1 MMNRKIVVILFFV
14 AFALS
19 GYAQKKDIQT
29 ARTYI
34 KSKKDLD
41 KAEQLMLNLL
51 KDSAN
56 RNNEKIWLTLYEAQR
71 AIYEQGNE
79 KFYLKQKYDT
89 ASLFSATR
97 NLFQTLEAFDSIDAR
112 PDEKGRVRPKFRK
125 KHAEVLN
132 VIRPNLYNGGV
143 YFIKKQDYKK
153 AYEYFNTYIDC
164 VNQPLFEEYD
174 YAKKDKH
181 IAEAA
186 YWTVFCGYKMQD
198 VQATLMNSKLALED
212 NSHYE
217 LLLQYLAET
226 YKLQA
231 DTVRYIQT
239 LEEGF
244 EKYPEFPFFFPRLV
258 QSYVD
263 QGKADKAM
271 KVCDEAIESDS
282 TNRIFRFAKSTLLL
296 NSGRFDECIEL
307 CKPLIEEDSTMAD
320 AWLNLGLAY
329 FNQAVEIDKNVQ
341 NARKRH
347 RQMIDL
353 YRKAKPYLE
362 QYRLLAPDMK
372 DKWALPLYTIYLN
385 LNMGK
390 EFDEVDKLLRKK

>member
-1 MMNRKIVVILFFV
+1 MMKRNIVILLFM
-14 AFALS
+14 AAACS
-19 GYAQKKDIQT
+19 GYAQKKDIQA

-56 RNNEKIWLTLYEAQR
+56 RDNEKIWLTLYEAQR

-79 KFYLKQKYDT
+79 KLYLKQKYDT
-89 ASLFSATR
+89 ADLFSATR
-97 NLFQTLEAFDSIDAR
+97 KLFQTIETFDSIDAR
-112 PDEKGRVRPKFRK
+112 PDKNGRVKPKYRK
-125 KHAEVLN
+125 KHAEVLDI
-132 VIRPNLYNGGV
+132 IRPNLYNGGV
-143 YFIKKQDYKK
+143 YFVKKQEYRK
-153 AYEYFNTYIDC
+153 AYDFFNTYIDC
-164 VNQPLFEEYD
+164 INHPLFAEYD
-174 YAKKDKH
+174 YAQKDRH

-186 YWTVFCGYKMQD
+186 YWTVYCGYKMQD
-198 VQATLMNSKLALED
+198 VEATLLNSYLALKD
-212 NSHYE
+212 STHYE

-231 DTVRYIQT
+231 DTVSYIKT
-239 LEEGF
+239 LEDGF
-244 EKYPEFPFFFPRLV
+244 EKYPKFPYFFPRLV

-263 QGKADKAM
+263 QGQAEKAM
-271 KVCDEAIESDS
+271 KVCDEAIENDS

-296 NSGRFDECIEL
+296 NSNHFDECIEL

-347 RQMIDL
+347 RQMIDF

-372 DKWALPLYTIYLN
+372 EKWALPLYTIYLN